1 MPPIAIAWVPKQ
13 MQDLATQFI
22 SIPLY
27 SEAERRTAIA
37 NLQLPVIDAT
47 AKQKYLLIG
56 LAASLVI

>member
-1 MPPIAIAWVPKQ
+1 

-37 NLQLPVIDAT
+37 NLQLPVVDVT
-47 AKQKYLLIG
+47 AKQQCLLLG
-56 LAASLVI
+56 LAASLLL